1 MQKVT
6 QSINQT
12 NQRHSERR
20 AMFPGS
26 FNPFTIGHLS
36 LVERG
41 LDIFDTIV
49 IAVGISS
56 SKQVTEAD
64 IIERINPIQ
73 QLFHDN
79 KRIEV
84 IHYTGLTVDAARDNN
99 CQFLLRGVRN
109 SIDMEYE
116 KTLADINR
124 RIAGIETVIL
134 LTLPEHSSIS
144 SSMVRE
150 LKHYGHDVDEFL
162 PHTTHDIPKD

>member
-1 MQKVT
+1 M
-6 QSINQT
+6 
-12 NQRHSERR
+12 
-20 AMFPGS
+20 
-26 FNPFTIGHLS
+26 
-36 LVERG
+36 
-41 LDIFDTIV
+41 
-49 IAVGISS
+49 
-56 SKQVTEAD
+56 TEAD

-84 IHYTGLTVDAARDNN
+84 THYTGLTVDAARDHN